1 MSRLVY
7 LDASA
12 LVKLVVEEAET
23 AALLDYLR
31 DEPRLV
37 TSGFADVEVPRAIRL
52 VDPDEGVQERAR
64 ELVSRCD
71 RIETDSE
78 IRRVAT
84 SVDPPPLRTLDAI
97 HLASALRVREALD
110 ASVIYDRRLGEAAA
124 EAGLEIV
131 APGRP
136 GAP

>member
-1 MSRLVY
+1 MNRLVY

-23 AALLDYLR
+23 AALVAYLG

-37 TSGFADVEVPRAIRL
+37 TSALAAVEVPRAVRL
-52 VDPDEGVQERAR
+52 IDPDEGVQDRAR
-64 ELVSRCD
+64 EIVSRCD
-71 RIETDSE
+71 RIEVDPE
-78 IRRVAT
+78 IRRVAA
-84 SVDPPPLRTLDAI
+84 SIDPPPLRTLDAI

-110 ASVIYDRRLGEAAA
+110 TSVIYDRRLGDAAVG
-124 EAGLEIV
+124 AGLEIV

-136 GAP
+136 TAS